1 MAPEEKTEKQKHRVK
16 VDAGEALADIKEG
29 YTDLE
34 LMEKHN
40 LSAKGLQSLFRKLQ
54 DAKLLKQSDLTN
66 RPHYTERTVDLEVYR
81 CPACNM
87 PQFFAFDE
95 CPQCGVIVSK
105 LKKQK
110 KGAKTQTAQVTRTIN
125 VGPRTI
131 TASQD
136 GTSLSINGLNR
147 QLQNELIDVI
157 NTVLTRS
164 HS

>member
-1 MAPEEKTEKQKHRVK
+1 MAQQDNTEKPKSRVK

-34 LMEKHN
+34 LMEKYG
-40 LSAKGLQSLFRKLQ
+40 LSARGLQSLFRKLQ
-54 DAKLLKQSDLTN
+54 EAKLLKQSDLTD

-105 LKKQK
+105 LKKQQ
-110 KGAKTQTAQVTRTIN
+110 KGAKTQTAQVTRSIN
-125 VGPRTI
+125 VGSRTI

-136 GTSLSINGLNR
+136 GASISVSGLNK

-164 HS
+164 PT